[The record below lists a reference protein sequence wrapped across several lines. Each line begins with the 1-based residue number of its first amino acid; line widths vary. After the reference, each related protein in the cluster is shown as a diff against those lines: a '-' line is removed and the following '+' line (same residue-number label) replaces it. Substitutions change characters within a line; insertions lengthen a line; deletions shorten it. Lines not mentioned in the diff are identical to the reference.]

1 MKKGRTEEALKI
13 LAKFH
18 ANGQTDDELVQY
30 EVLEIQ
36 NALEAERANKQ
47 VSYLD
52 FLKTP
57 ANRRRLFVIVII
69 SVGTNWLGNGVVS

>member
-13 LAKFH
+13 LSKYH
-18 ANGQTDDELVQY
+18 ANGQADDELVQY

-36 NALEAERANKQ
+36 NALEAENANKQ

-52 FLKTP
+52 FVKTS
-57 ANRRRLFVIVII
+57 ANRRRLFVICVI
-69 SVGTNWLGNGVVS
+69 SVGTNVLGNGVVS